1 MANGDLLCRSPG
13 ALSMNAIK
21 VGASGSLAGG
31 LITGVSNMSA
41 TSTDSSRLLKAGVSE
56 FNSDG
61 TPRAS
66 MTPRA
71 SSYMVPPES
80 PRVERSTDSQ
90 NRQSLLGVQSMSVEA
105 SGGSLLSPGTSKK
118 VNALRHLLHFL
129 CQLKWITCGCL
140 PEVGYQS
147 SMVVVAYIHIA
158 ASIWLHT
165 ISAIYREQ
173 QGSRSPPRVSRRRLS

>member
-1 MANGDLLCRSPG
+1 MQQCLARKHKSMANSDLLCRSPG
-13 ALSMNAIK
+13 ALSVNAIK

-41 TSTDSSRLLKAGVSE
+41 TSTDSSRLLTAGVSE

-118 VNALRHLLHFL
+118 VNILRQLLSFL
-129 CQLKWITCGCL
+129 CEHEWITCGCL
-140 PEVGYQS
+140 LLLPEVG
-147 SMVVVAYIHIA
+147 
-158 ASIWLHT
+158 
-165 ISAIYREQ
+165 
-173 QGSRSPPRVSRRRLS
+173 

>member
-1 MANGDLLCRSPG
+1 MANGNLLCRTPG
-13 ALSMNAIK
+13 ALSVNAIK
-21 VGASGSLAGG
+21 VGATGSLTGG
-31 LITGVSNMSA
+31 LITGVSNLSA
-41 TSTDSSRLLKAGVSE
+41 TSTDSARLLKAGLSE

-105 SGGSLLSPGTSKK
+105 SSGSLLSPGTSKK
-118 VNALRHLLHFL
+118 VNFLRQLLHFVFEL
-129 CQLKWITCGCL
+129 EWITCGCL
-140 PEVGYQS
+140 LPLPEVG
-147 SMVVVAYIHIA
+147 
-158 ASIWLHT
+158 
-165 ISAIYREQ
+165 
-173 QGSRSPPRVSRRRLS
+173 

>member
-1 MANGDLLCRSPG
+1 MSRILDKCMANSELLYRSPG
-13 ALSMNAIK
+13 ALSVNAIK
-21 VGASGSLAGG
+21 VGASGSPAGG

-71 SSYMVPPES
+71 SSYMVPPEL

-118 VNALRHLLHFL
+118 VNLFRHHLHVL
-129 CQLKWITCGCL
+129 CELEWIRITCGCL
-140 PEVGYQS
+140 LLLPEMG
-147 SMVVVAYIHIA
+147 
-158 ASIWLHT
+158 
-165 ISAIYREQ
+165 
-173 QGSRSPPRVSRRRLS
+173 